1 VAITVT
7 NINTGGAQV
16 IIGGVVNAADGD
28 GFYIGLASGGNNIGA
43 TTGGV
48 TITYTVDITE
58 IFADQTLPPV
68 DVALTSETATIEF
81 DMLESNVPHIKEAV
95 TQNTYDSSAS
105 ANKLAAGGIT
115 TVNFV
120 PLVLEIT
127 DNDTGLLTTWTF
139 FKTLPG
145 GFESNFERENPTT
158 VGVTFT
164 AYADTTHASGHQL
177 FSVNEA
183 LT

>member
-1 VAITVT
+1 
-7 NINTGGAQV
+7 
-16 IIGGVVNAADGD
+16 
-28 GFYIGLASGGNNIGA
+28 
-43 TTGGV
+43 
-48 TITYTVDITE
+48 
-58 IFADQTLPPV
+58 
-68 DVALTSETATIEF
+68 
-81 DMLESNVPHIKEAV
+81 MLESNVPHIKEAV